1 MWLRELLKRPKN
13 MAKEITKK
21 TITKKTTVKKEVDKK
36 TNTTPVVA
44 APEFKLSV
52 YTDKNIKISP
62 RKLRLLASS
71 IKKLK
76 PLDASIKLSL
86 TNTKAARILTSALK
100 TVVSTAKNNYNLL
113 PESLIFDSI
122 QVDEGPKIKRMDKS
136 HGSHF
141 SRGIIT
147 KRHSRLII
155 IVKGQVK

>member
-1 MWLRELLKRPKN
+1 
-13 MAKEITKK
+13 MAKDIIKK
-21 TITKKTTVKKEVDKK
+21 TITKKEVTSKKVTSPKVETSPVIATSEYKK
-36 TNTTPVVA
+36 
-44 APEFKLSV
+44 SV

-62 RKLRLLASS
+62 RKLRLLAGS
-71 IKKLK
+71 IKKLS
-76 PLDASIKLSL
+76 PLSATVKLSL
-86 TNTKAARILTSALK
+86 TNTKAARVLTSALK

-141 SRGIIT
+141 SRGIII

-155 IVKGQVK
+155 IVKGKVK

>member
-1 MWLRELLKRPKN
+1 
-13 MAKEITKK
+13 MADKIFKKPVVKK
-21 TITKKTTVKKEVDKK
+21 TVTKKEVTSKVE
-36 TNTTPVVA
+36 TTPIVA
-44 APEFKLSV
+44 ATEFKKSV

-62 RKLRLLASS
+62 RKLRLLAMS
-71 IKKLK
+71 IKKLSPQK
-76 PLDASIKLSL
+76 ATIKLAL
-86 TNTKAARILTSALK
+86 TNTKAARVLASALK

-141 SRGIIT
+141 SRGIII

>member
-1 MWLRELLKRPKN
+1 
-13 MAKEITKK
+13 MAKEVVKK
-21 TITKKTTVKKEVDKK
+21 TITKKVVATKKVAA
-36 TNTTPVVA
+36 TPVV

-52 YTDKNIKISP
+52 YNDKNIKISP
-62 RKLRLLASS
+62 RKLRLMAMS
-71 IKKLK
+71 IKKLN
-76 PLDASIKLSL
+76 PLDASVKLSL
-86 TNTKAARILTSALK
+86 TNTKAARILTAALK
-100 TVVSTAKNNYNLL
+100 TVVSVAKNNYNLL
-113 PESLIFDSI
+113 PESLKFESI

>member
-1 MWLRELLKRPKN
+1 
-13 MAKEITKK
+13 MADKIIKKPVVKK
-21 TITKKTTVKKEVDKK
+21 TVVKKEVATKIA
-36 TNTTPVVA
+36 TTPVTA
-44 APEFKLSV
+44 APEFKSSV

-62 RKLRLLASS
+62 RKLRLLANS
-71 IKKLK
+71 IKKFS
-76 PLDASIKLSL
+76 PMEASVKLSL

-100 TVVSTAKNNYNLL
+100 TVVSVAKNNYNLS
-113 PESLIFDSI
+113 PESLKFESI

-141 SRGIIT
+141 SRGIIM

>member
-1 MWLRELLKRPKN
+1 MWLNVLLKRPKN
-13 MAKEITKK
+13 MAKEVVKK
-21 TITKKTTVKKEVDKK
+21 TITKKVVATKKVAA
-36 TNTTPVVA
+36 TPVV

-52 YTDKNIKISP
+52 YNDKNIKISP
-62 RKLRLLASS
+62 RKLRLMAMS
-71 IKKLK
+71 IKKLN
-76 PLDASIKLSL
+76 PLDASVKLSL
-86 TNTKAARILTSALK
+86 TNTKAARILTAALK
-100 TVVSTAKNNYNLL
+100 TVVSVAKNNYNLL
-113 PESLIFDSI
+113 PESLKFESI